1 MDLSE
6 ILIFVVLPLLGFGY
20 WYLNKK
26 FTYFEEQGIPHLKPE
41 FIFGNAKEIGKTK
54 HYIDVFSEVYN
65 KAKHK
70 DVVGGFY
77 ASISPQL
84 IVTDLELVELIA
96 GLRNGR

>member
-1 MDLSE
+1 MKC
-6 ILIFVVLPLLGFGY
+6 FGHVVDFRY
-20 WYLNKK
+20 WYLKKK